1 MVQDRV
7 KLWMHYTWEH
17 QKIFNENEV
26 LSFLPPKMRT
36 DLALKVHYA
45 TLSKVKLFQDCDTGL
60 LKELVTKLRP
70 MIFLPGDYI
79 CRQDDIGRE
88 MYIVQS
94 GYVMVTTPNSSGCVH
109 DKLIMATLG
118 EGSVFGEIALLG
130 IRGMSRRTADVV
142 SKGFSNLFI
151 LRKDDLEE
159 ALKHFPDAKRIL
171 NAKARRIMK
180 ENDERKA
187 KDEDQQKNEES
198 FSSVFGGKTGRTR
211 QKDPALYDTVVAVQK
226 QRHKERE
233 ESRLDPGRS
242 DVSSVTQKYLSSDT
256 ESEALNLLRLA
267 PLSRRSSLA
276 STSLGYIT
284 DQAGDTTDCHSN
296 VITES
301 EDHESDI
308 NQVRSTNIVIFV
320 VLSLHLP
327 LKLRHFCLLVACKV
341 EIFLFR

>member
-7 KLWMHYTWEH
+7 KLWMEYTWEH

-79 CRQDDIGRE
+79 CRKGDIGRE
-88 MYIVQS
+88 MYIVKS
-94 GYVMVTTPNSSGCVH
+94 GYVMVMTPNSHKNCNNRI
-109 DKLIMATLG
+109 IMATLG

-130 IRGMSRRTADVV
+130 ISGMSRRTADVV

-171 NAKARRIMK
+171 NAKARKIMK
-180 ENDERKA
+180 ENDEREA
-187 KDEDQQKNEES
+187 KDEGRQKKTADGDI
-198 FSSVFGGKTGRTR
+198 FSQAPK
-211 QKDPALYDTVVAVQK
+211 KDPAILEAVMALRKRQK
-226 QRHKERE
+226 TQR
-233 ESRLDPGRS
+233 SRNSSVSVSHLGGPVS
-242 DVSSVTQKYLSSDT
+242 DVSSHMFTDTDSDMAATSVTHCHTGHGGLRADHGHLDT
-256 ESEALNLLRLA
+256 GSLTGSRLA
-267 PLSRRSSLA
+267 PLSRRTSLA
-276 STSLGYIT
+276 STSIGYMT
-284 DQAGDTTDCHSN
+284 DTMDNSDS
-296 VITES
+296 VLVTES
-301 EDHESDI
+301 EEQETDI
-308 NQVRSTNIVIFV
+308 NQV
-320 VLSLHLP
+320 P
-327 LKLRHFCLLVACKV
+327 
-341 EIFLFR
+341 